1 MKYGAHHV
9 YMDDLAGAAGG
20 GAGSGA
26 GADAG
31 ASGAGA
37 AGTAAAQSGAAAGAG
52 AGGDAGGAA
61 QGGAGSALSTG
72 NEWTPEAIPEK
83 FRVKG
88 DDGELDWA
96 ATVRKVD
103 EHRSALEKRLGTGDI
118 RPKTPDEYKL
128 PDTDVFK
135 GLQLD
140 EAGAKAFRQEAFDMG
155 LTPKQYEAVMGKWA
169 TLAPELVNAGKA
181 ETVESAMTELKAV
194 WKDEAEFKANI
205 SASFKAAVKI
215 GESAGFTYDEVDKA
229 IGNNPVAIRMFAA
242 ISKEMGEDA
251 TPAAANGATGGGAQT
266 RAEYVAENWPA
277 YSNPQDPKHKL
288 VTDRA
293 AAMAARESRGKDIP
307 I

>member
-1 MKYGAHHV
+1 MNFGARHV
-9 YMDDLAGAAGG
+9 YMDDLAGAAGS
-20 GAGSGA
+20 GAGAGA

-31 ASGAGA
+31 GGA
-37 AGTAAAQSGAAAGAG
+37 AAGGQPGAAAGAG
-52 AGGDAGGAA
+52 ATAGAGGDAAGA
-61 QGGAGSALSTG
+61 SALSAG

-103 EHRSALEKRLGTGDI
+103 EHRSALEKRMGTGDI
-118 RPKTPDEYKL
+118 RPKTPDDYKL

-140 EAGAKAFRQEAFDMG
+140 EAGAKAFRQEAYDMG

-169 TLAPELVNAGKA
+169 TLAPELVNAGKT
-181 ETVESAMTELKAV
+181 ETVESAVTELKAV

-205 SASFKAAVKI
+205 SASFNAAVKI
-215 GESAGFTYDEVDKA
+215 GQAAGFTYEEVDKA

-242 ISKEMGEDA
+242 LSSEMQED
-251 TPAAANGATGGGAQT
+251 TPSAAASGATGSGAET
-266 RAEYVAENWPA
+266 REEYVQKNWEA
-277 YSNPQDPKHKL
+277 YSNPQHPQYKL
-288 VTDRA
+288 VTARA
-293 AAMAARESRGKDIP
+293 AALSAREGKGKDIP

>member
-1 MKYGAHHV
+1 MNFGARHV

-20 GAGSGA
+20 GAGAGA
-26 GADAG
+26 GADPGTAG
-31 ASGAGA
+31 GA
-37 AGTAAAQSGAAAGAG
+37 AGGNQQGAAAGAG
-52 AGGDAGGAA
+52 AAADAGGAS
-61 QGGAGSALSTG
+61 QGGAGSALSAG

-103 EHRSALEKRLGTGDI
+103 EHRSALEKRMGTGDI

-181 ETVESAMTELKAV
+181 ETVESAMSDLKAV

-251 TPAAANGATGGGAQT
+251 APAAASGSLGGGAQT
-266 RAEYVAENWPA
+266 RSEYVAENWAA
-277 YSNPQDPKHKL
+277 YSNPQDPKHKM

-293 AAMAARESRGKDIP
+293 AALAAREKGKDVFI
-307 I
+307 

>member
-1 MKYGAHHV
+1 MNFGARHV

-26 GADAG
+26 GADP
-31 ASGAGA
+31 GA
-37 AGTAAAQSGAAAGAG
+37 AGGAGSQQGAAAGSGAAAGAG
-52 AGGDAGGAA
+52 GDAS
-61 QGGAGSALSTG
+61 GAGSALSAG

-103 EHRSALEKRLGTGDI
+103 EHRSALEKRMGTGDI

-242 ISKEMGEDA
+242 ISKEMSEDA